1 MTGEDGRH
9 VPRTQPAGGQL
20 APRPADSRAIAA
32 RVQRLRGST
41 MQRSGERHQGEAKRV
56 VGEWVLEH
64 RIGTGSFSVVWKAV
78 QRCGGGRTA
87 AIKEIATERLSDK
100 LRESLGSELSILRN
114 TRHENIVSFYDI
126 LKVGTAGGG
135 A

>member
-1 MTGEDGRH
+1 
-9 VPRTQPAGGQL
+9 
-20 APRPADSRAIAA
+20 
-32 RVQRLRGST
+32 

-135 A
+135 PRVGMGAEYSGWEGAQGVVALLCPVCVGE